1 MWPKVLCRRWDTIAI
16 AIIIIGAGTVP
27 IASTATHTTSR
38 RMATTCVSTTGNT
51 TIIITATIRGG
62 TITTTKRVM

>member
-1 MWPKVLCRRWDTIAI
+1 
-16 AIIIIGAGTVP
+16 
-27 IASTATHTTSR
+27 
-38 RMATTCVSTTGNT
+38 MATTCVSTTGNT